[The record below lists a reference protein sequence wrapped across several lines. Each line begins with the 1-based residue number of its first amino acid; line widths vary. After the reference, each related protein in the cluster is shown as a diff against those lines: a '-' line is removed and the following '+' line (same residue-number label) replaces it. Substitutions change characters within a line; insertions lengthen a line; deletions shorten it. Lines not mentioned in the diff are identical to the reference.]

1 MKNILSSSKVCL
13 HSLNLHKKKIMI
25 YIYQISC
32 TPSPF
37 LIALVIG
44 YRAIGNFK
52 PCNSCN
58 VAEKCWTHQT
68 FPMVRPKFLTGDFTN
83 LCRIYKAHQT
93 NAKWTLKVFHLHCWW
108 SRFLVKM
115 SSVQC
120 QWTLLIIS
128 KQWLVCCGVLWCQIG
143 CIGLDLFN
151 DHPCPSGH
159 ISYLQIWAS
168 EGIFLFNVSLVK
180 LFTLVYR
187 YTLLFSNQLVKIN
200 GFVYLK
206 SSWLCCA
213 ICFVV
218 VFFQLFEIAA
228 LPFESDKEKKN

>member
-1 MKNILSSSKVCL
+1 
-13 HSLNLHKKKIMI
+13 MI

-58 VAEKCWTHQT
+58 VAEKRWTHQT

-128 KQWLVCCGVLWCQIG
+128 KQWLVCCGVYCDVKYDV
-143 CIGLDLFN
+143 LDWICFMTTG
-151 DHPCPSGH
+151 PSGH
-159 ISYLQIWAS
+159 ISYLQIWAF
-168 EGIFLFNVSLVK
+168 EGIFSFDVSLVK
-180 LFTLVYR
+180 LFTLVYK

-200 GFVYLK
+200 GYVYLK

-218 VFFQLFEIAA
+218 FFQIFEIAA
-228 LPFESDKEKKN
+228 LPFESDKGK